1 MKKKILLLSLFA
13 IFMACSPKI
22 TYLGDYYGTTVNV
35 DIYYDEKDIDKE
47 YRTIG
52 IARNE
57 GDEFEKDNLEAIR
70 EEMIKK
76 AREVGADAI
85 LIESI
90 GGNVDRDD
98 WDSKKVVEAK
108 FLKYE

>member
-1 MKKKILLLSLFA
+1 MKKKILLLSVLA
-13 IFMACSPKI
+13 TFMACSPRI
-22 TYLGDYYGTTVNV
+22 TYLGDYYGSTVNV
-35 DIYYDEKDIDKE
+35 DIYYDEKDIDKD
-47 YRTIG
+47 YKTIG

-85 LIESI
+85 LFERI
-90 GGNVDRDD
+90 GENVDREV

>member
-1 MKKKILLLSLFA
+1 MKKL
-13 IFMACSPKI
+13 IFYLPVFFLVAACSPKI
-22 TYLGDYYGTTVNV
+22 TYLGDYYGSTVNIDV
-35 DIYYDEKDIDKE
+35 YYDEKDIDKD
-47 YRTIG
+47 YKTIG

-57 GDEFEKDNLEAIR
+57 GDEFEQDNLEAIR

-85 LIESI
+85 LFESI

-108 FLKYE
+108 FLKYK